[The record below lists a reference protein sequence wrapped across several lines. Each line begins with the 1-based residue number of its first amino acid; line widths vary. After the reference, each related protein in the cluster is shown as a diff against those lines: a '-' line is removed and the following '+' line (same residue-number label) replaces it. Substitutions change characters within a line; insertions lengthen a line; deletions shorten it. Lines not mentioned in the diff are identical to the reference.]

1 MISPM
6 PKRASN
12 NGGRP
17 SKGPRD
23 AMLTRLHPEVGR
35 RVRELAETKDWTYS
49 DTLEALI
56 CIGLEHL
63 HELPDDH
70 NAQEELPLT
79 KAS

>member
-6 PKRASN
+6 AKRVSY
-12 NGGRP
+12 GGRP

-23 AMLTRLHPEVGR
+23 AMLTRLHLDVGR
-35 RVRELAETKDWTYS
+35 RVRDLAEEKDWTYS

-63 HELPDDH
+63 DELSDE
-70 NAQEELPLT
+70 NTAQEELPLT

>member
-6 PKRASN
+6 AKRAS

-23 AMLTRLHPEVGR
+23 AMLTRLHPEVGQ
-35 RVRELAETKDWTYS
+35 RVRVLAEEKDWTYS

-56 CIGLEHL
+56 CIGLDHL
-63 HELPDDH
+63 DELPDDVTT
-70 NAQEELPLT
+70 QQELPLT